1 MSKATPKQAEV
12 VAYDEPRFINTKWA
26 AVAFYGWQN
35 ISSNLLEV
43 LAMCLNLPFWND
55 GDHGVRVVHL
65 RDGFKKDE
73 GRMGECWLNGQGIG
87 INLVNIFE
95 RACERTRTELP
106 STSAYTWY
114 VMNVIVTMLHEAH
127 HLSQLVLG
135 EDFAE
140 PRGEGSKEEEAAAE
154 AFALESLINLAKTF
168 KVEPAEWADEPLFKN
183 MFNHESLLVDTGG
196 EYAAF
201 LEQQQHMLDNRL
213 FFFRPES
220 EGHTE
225 IKIHTFK
232 DYLHFF
238 SGDKPGDESWMGEPI
253 PVPPIAKAVAEINPA
268 DGPQVAAVGGATE
281 AVAVMAD
288 QAANMG
294 VITPSAE
301 VVAAVDPVAIAM
313 GYEPAPA
320 VEVPS
325 VNSDSAF
332 YESCEDMEE
341 ELFGDMPE
349 TVLANTVMAA
359 TQGLEG
365 QAAVDAARTAYQAVQ
380 GGYAGN
386 TVQPAAG
393 APGTPFMMNGQPVGT
408 NVQPDAP
415 VVSAPEVNVYNP
427 TSMDDNTLVAVIQ
440 GIYAKIYDHIFG
452 YCGAYAGGFTH
463 PSKVHELQIQ
473 LDEREAEAI
482 VKMDCL
488 DANGRWMANFPTKYE
503 HEGQVKARILG
514 ATTKT
519 TKMPYYKLYINANG
533 RELCRF
539 IIPQNPQKRSA
550 NGQFSK
556 PALAAQSGSRI
567 LYIMEGNDQIV
578 QAGGKK
584 VLCKIVDGTMQV

>member
-1 MSKATPKQAEV
+1 MSEAAPKQAEA

-35 ISSNLLEV
+35 ISANLLEV
-43 LAMCLNLPFWND
+43 LAMCLNLQFWND

-65 RDGFKKDE
+65 RSGFSE
-73 GRMGECWLNGQGIG
+73 NPSRLGECWLNGQGIG
-87 INLVNIFE
+87 INLGRIFE
-95 RACERTRTELP
+95 RACERTQAELS
-106 STSAYTWY
+106 STSVYSWY
-114 VMNVIVTMLHEAH
+114 LMNIAVTMMHEAH

-135 EDFAE
+135 EDLAA
-140 PRGEGSKEEEAAAE
+140 PRGKGSKDEESAAE
-154 AFALESLINLAKTF
+154 AFAIGSLIDLAKTF
-168 KVEPAEWADEPLFKN
+168 KVEPVEWADEPFFKDRWLSADVQ
-183 MFNHESLLVDTGG
+183 ETD
-196 EYAAF
+196 
-201 LEQQQHMLDNRL
+201 QQEWLDVQCHMLDNRL
-213 FFFRPES
+213 FLFRPES

-238 SGDKPGDESWMGEPI
+238 SGDQPGDESWMGEPI

-268 DGPQVAAVGGATE
+268 DGPQVAVVGGAT
-281 AVAVMAD
+281 AAMNVMAD

-301 VVAAVDPVAIAM
+301 VVAALDPTAIAM

-320 VEVPS
+320 AAPAVEVPS
-325 VNSDSAF
+325 INSDSAF
-332 YESCEDMEE
+332 YEDYEDMDGEE
-341 ELFGDMPE
+341 GMQDDAIQQLMSSPGPQTY
-349 TVLANTVMAA
+349 TVPNTGGAMASVP
-359 TQGLEG
+359 T
-365 QAAVDAARTAYQAVQ
+365 T
-380 GGYAGN
+380 
-386 TVQPAAG
+386 G
-393 APGTPFMMNGQPVGT
+393 APGTPFIMNGQPVGT

-415 VVSAPEVNVYNP
+415 IVSAPEVNVYNP
-427 TSMDDNTLVAVIQ
+427 TSMDDGTLVAVIQ
-440 GIYAKIYDHIFG
+440 GIYAKIYNHIFG
-452 YCGAYAGGFTH
+452 YCGPYAGGFTH
-463 PSKVHELQIQ
+463 PTKVYELQIQ

-503 HEGQVKARILG
+503 HEGQVKARLLG

-519 TKMPYYKLYINANG
+519 TKMPYYKLFINANG